1 MQAWM
6 TTTAWRGRALLLA
19 AVMAL
24 AACGTLERDPT
35 SKWDAERLYKE
46 AKEEMQ
52 IGNWKAARDYLEK
65 LEARFPFTR
74 HAQQAQI
81 EIAYT
86 FYKEGESAQ
95 AITACERFL
104 KLNPNHPSA
113 DYVQYLKGLS
123 SFNDDLGFFGRAL
136 GQDPSTRDPKAMREA
151 FDAFRELVVR
161 YPDSRYASDARAR
174 MNYLI
179 NAMAQSEVNVARY
192 YMRRGAYIAA
202 IQRAQGALRDYQA
215 SPAAA
220 EALAIM
226 VRSYGAL
233 GLPELRDDAQRVLD
247 RNFPTAPGASG
258 KK

>member
-1 MQAWM
+1 MQSWM
-6 TTTAWRGRALLLA
+6 MKAGRVATALLLGA
-19 AVMAL
+19 TLAL
-24 AACGTLERDPT
+24 AGCSSVQRDPT
-35 SKWDAERLYKE
+35 AKWDADRLYQE
-46 AKEEMQ
+46 AKGEMQ
-52 IGNWKAARDYLEK
+52 ISNWKAAREFLEK

-81 EIAYT
+81 EITYT
-86 FYKEGESAQ
+86 YYKEGESAQ
-95 AITACERFL
+95 AIAAADRFL

-113 DYVQYLKGLS
+113 DYVQYLKGLA
-123 SFNDDLGFFGRAL
+123 SFNDDLGLFGRAF
-136 GQDPSTRDPKAMREA
+136 GQDPSTRDPKAMREG
-151 FDAFRELVVR
+151 FDAFRELVLR
-161 YPDSRYASDARAR
+161 YPDSRYADDARMR

-220 EALAIM
+220 EALAIL
-226 VRSYGAL
+226 VRSYDAL
-233 GLPELRDDAQRVLD
+233 DLPELRDDAQRILD
-247 RNFPTAPGASG
+247 RNFPGAPGAT

>member
-1 MQAWM
+1 MQSWM
-6 TTTAWRGRALLLA
+6 MKAGRVATALLLGA
-19 AVMAL
+19 TLAL
-24 AACGTLERDPT
+24 AGCNSVQRDPT
-35 SKWDAERLYKE
+35 AKWDADRLYKE
-46 AKEEMQ
+46 AKGEMQ
-52 IGNWKAARDYLEK
+52 IANWKAAREYLEK

-81 EIAYT
+81 EITYT
-86 FYKEGESAQ
+86 YYKEGESAQ
-95 AITACERFL
+95 AIAAADRFL

-113 DYVQYLKGLS
+113 DYVQYLKGLA
-123 SFNDDLGFFGRAL
+123 SFNDDLGLFGRAF
-136 GQDPSTRDPKAMREA
+136 GQDPSTRDPKAMREG
-151 FDAFRELVVR
+151 FDAFRELVLR
-161 YPDSRYASDARAR
+161 YPDSRYADDARMR

-220 EALAIM
+220 EALAIL
-226 VRSYGAL
+226 VRSYDAL
-233 GLPELRDDAQRVLD
+233 EMPELRDDAQRILD
-247 RNFPTAPGASG
+247 RNFPGAPGAT